1 MTTTSDLTMTTPD
14 TTEFERA
21 VLLCKRRVWL
31 DSNDKEIERLQEA
44 VSIACGLLNVDE
56 DAITEAAEEWAEKKG
71 LT

>member
-1 MTTTSDLTMTTPD
+1 MTGAIITD

-31 DSNDKEIERLQEA
+31 DSNDIERLQEA

-56 DAITEAAEEWAEKKG
+56 DAITEAAETWAEKKG